1 MEKPPTEGLPRIE
14 FRPRFTARKP
24 TMADTKKRADRTS
37 AADDASGKFTADE
50 VAAMKERAKELKA
63 AKSGKVDGA
72 TAIREKLAEMPEAD
86 RVIGERINE
95 IVTATAPGLEPR
107 LYYGMPAYSKDG
119 KVVCFFKP
127 ASKFGARYA
136 TLGFED
142 AAMIDDGEMFPTS
155 FGVKE
160 LVPADEARIADLVRK
175 AVS

>member
-1 MEKPPTEGLPRIE
+1 
-14 FRPRFTARKP
+14 
-24 TMADTKKRADRTS
+24 MADTKKRADRTS

-119 KVVCFFKP
+119 KVLCFFQA
-127 ASKFGARYA
+127 ASKFKVRYA
-136 TLGFED
+136 TFGFETP
-142 AAMIDDGEMFPTS
+142 ANLDDGNMWPTA
-155 FGVKE
+155 FAVTKLTAAEEKRLAE
-160 LVPADEARIADLVRK
+160 LVKK

>member
-1 MEKPPTEGLPRIE
+1 
-14 FRPRFTARKP
+14 
-24 TMADTKKRADRTS
+24 MADTKKRADRTS

-107 LYYGMPAYSKDG
+107 L
-119 KVVCFFKP
+119 CFFQA
-127 ASKFGARYA
+127 ASKFKVRYA
-136 TLGFED
+136 TFGFETP
-142 AAMIDDGEMFPTS
+142 ANLDDGNMWPTA
-155 FGVKE
+155 FAVTKLTAAEEKRLAE
-160 LVPADEARIADLVRK
+160 LVKK